1 VRPARAGDAASLAR
15 VQVASWRCGFAGI
28 VPPDLLAELTAEEA
42 EQAFRERWREA
53 ISNPPTSRH
62 RVLAAVTGDPAREVA
77 GFVSA
82 GPANDADRWPG
93 TDGEVYELRISPERT
108 GQGHGSRLLHA
119 VADTLV
125 SDGFHTVSLWA
136 LEADTALRRFLESSG
151 WAADGARGEL
161 DVGTMVPV
169 VRLHTAISELCGCPR
184 ICAWQKLG
192 NGCRE
197 RGPGPC
203 RRRWSRC

>member
-1 VRPARAGDAASLAR
+1 VSPGSPDVPAGPAGSAGAAGFVRPARAGDAASLAR
-15 VQVASWRCGFAGI
+15 VQVASWRYGFAGI
-28 VPPDLLAELTAEEA
+28 VPPALLAELTSDEA
-42 EQAFRERWREA
+42 EQVWRDRWREA
-53 ISNPPTSRH
+53 ITNPPTSRH
-62 RVLAAVTGDPAREVA
+62 RVLAAVDGGPSREVA

-82 GPANDADRWPG
+82 GPATDADRWPG

-119 VADTLV
+119 VADALV

-161 DVGTMVPV
+161 DVGTSVPV
-169 VRLHTAISELCGCPR
+169 VRLHTAISE
-184 ICAWQKLG
+184 
-192 NGCRE
+192 
-197 RGPGPC
+197 
-203 RRRWSRC
+203 

>member
-1 VRPARAGDAASLAR
+1 MPQPDASAGFVRPARAGDAASLAR

-28 VPPDLLAELTAEEA
+28 VPPDLLAELTADEA
-42 EQAFRERWREA
+42 EQAFRDRWREA

-161 DVGTMVPV
+161 DVGPMVPV
-169 VRLHTAISELCGCPR
+169 VRLHTAISE
-184 ICAWQKLG
+184 
-192 NGCRE
+192 
-197 RGPGPC
+197 
-203 RRRWSRC
+203 